1 MKNQAT
7 PKLTSA
13 DDILFR
19 CSALGQ
25 IMTEP
30 RSKSEVL
37 SETCK
42 NYLTQLYVEKYY
54 GRTYDIENKFVSKG
68 LLVEEDSLTLFSR
81 NKGEVFIKNEKNFKN
96 SFISGTPDVTPD
108 QRNGIVTDI
117 KSSWNIFTF
126 FQTRNDK
133 LNKNYFWQ
141 LQGYCAL
148 TGAKSASLAY
158 CLINTPA
165 VLIADDIRR
174 LQWKMNVI
182 DDTDEIFQAAAA
194 ELEFTMLYDDIPLA
208 ERVNEIQFERS
219 DADIER
225 IYERVKQ
232 CRTYM
237 NETFFKS
244 AA

>member
-1 MKNQAT
+1 MKNQAKPT
-7 PKLTSA
+7 LTSA

-19 CSALGQ
+19 CSALGH

-30 RSKSEVL
+30 RSRSEVL

-54 GRTYDIENKFVSKG
+54 GRTYDIQNKFVSKG

-81 NKGEVFIKNEKNFKN
+81 KKGEVFIKNENNFKN

-126 FQTRNDK
+126 FQTRTDK

-165 VLIADDIRR
+165 VLVADEIRR

-194 ELEFTMLYDDIPLA
+194 ELEFSMLYDDIPLA
-208 ERVNEIQFERS
+208 ERVNEIEFERS

-237 NETFFKS
+237 NETFFK
-244 AA
+244 AAV